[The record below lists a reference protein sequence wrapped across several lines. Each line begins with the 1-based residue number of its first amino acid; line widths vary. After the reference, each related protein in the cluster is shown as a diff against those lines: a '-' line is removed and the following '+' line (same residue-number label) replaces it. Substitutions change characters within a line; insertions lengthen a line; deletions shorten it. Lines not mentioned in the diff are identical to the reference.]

1 MMNLESKQ
9 PEQKIVE
16 STPGVFL
23 LVGLGNPG
31 REYRDSRHNI
41 GFMVIDRVCAAVG
54 IKIGKVQN
62 KALVGLGNVAGN
74 RVIVAKPQTFM
85 NLSGQ
90 AVAPLLRFYKV
101 SLDHLLVIH
110 DDLDLPFGTIRI
122 RPSGGAG
129 GQKGLASTIQQL
141 GTQDFPR
148 LRMGIGRPP
157 GQMEVPDYVLSRFG
171 RAEEEF
177 LPTWLDRAAEA
188 AQSFIKQG
196 LELTMTRYNGN
207 GLEG

>member
-1 MMNLESKQ
+1 MNFDLNQSEKTSAEGE
-9 PEQKIVE
+9 PSI
-16 STPGVFL
+16 FL

-41 GFMVIDRVCAAVG
+41 GFMVIDRFCAAAN

-62 KALVGLGNVAGN
+62 KALVGVGSFGGH

-90 AVAPLLRFYKV
+90 AVGPLLRFYRV
-101 SLDHLLVIH
+101 PLGHLLVIH

-157 GQMEVPDYVLSRFG
+157 GQMEVPDYVLARFG

-177 LPTWLDRAAEA
+177 LPTWLDRASEA
-188 AQSFIKQG
+188 AQSFIRQG
-196 LELTMTRYNGN
+196 IELTMTRFNGN